1 MRTATNTETEH
12 AVIHAA
18 IPWQKRAADLCTA
31 ARGPLA
37 LVLVWLGLDRGKDG
51 IQLAFVLLLVAAT
64 LDTLDG
70 YLARLSQYP
79 HQTWIGG
86 HDLTFDI
93 GFSAALLFYLVAAGY
108 LSPYLGALYAA
119 FWIVIF
125 GSQTGLANT
134 PAVLFQAPIY
144 AGIGLAAI
152 FHDLNLIVW
161 TAIWVGLMLAFAGKR
176 FFQVRVPAFFNDLF
190 ARVLSRRRETD
201 SRRADRRAH
210 E

>member
-1 MRTATNTETEH
+1 M
-12 AVIHAA
+12 
-18 IPWQKRAADLCTA
+18 
-31 ARGPLA
+31 
-37 LVLVWLGLDRGKDG
+37 
-51 IQLAFVLLLVAAT
+51 
-64 LDTLDG
+64 
-70 YLARLSQYP
+70 
-79 HQTWIGG
+79 
-86 HDLTFDI
+86 
-93 GFSAALLFYLVAAGY
+93 AAGY